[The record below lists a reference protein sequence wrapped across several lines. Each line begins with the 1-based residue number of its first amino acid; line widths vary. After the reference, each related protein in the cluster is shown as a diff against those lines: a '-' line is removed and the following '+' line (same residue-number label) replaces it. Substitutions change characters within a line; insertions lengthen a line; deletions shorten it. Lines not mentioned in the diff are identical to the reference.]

1 VLKTPTEGTSVKI
14 RITGAAAAVVVSAAL
29 VLSGCGS
36 DDGASPSASPSAS
49 ASASATQTPTPSAED
64 VAAVKS
70 VEVSGDA
77 GKAPTVKFSAPLTVT
92 APTVQLTSDGTGA
105 ELQDGQ
111 SLTIHSVVLSGADAS
126 QVGDTY
132 ADDSADSVVLD
143 KGVIIPQLYEAL
155 AGKHVGARF
164 VFANPSQD
172 ASGNT
177 VTYVTVGEV
186 TDARDVPTRA
196 SGETVKPAEG
206 LPTVTLDDSGKPSID
221 IPKGYEAPGDLVV
234 QPLIKGSGPE
244 VTADQT
250 VTVQYTG
257 WLLDGTQFDSS
268 WERGTPTSFPLNGVI
283 KGWTDGLAG
292 QTVGSQVLLVVP
304 ADQAYGDQAQGS
316 IPANSPLIFV
326 VDILDAQ

>member
-1 VLKTPTEGTSVKI
+1 VKI
-14 RITGAAAAVVVSAAL
+14 RITGAAAAIVVSAAL

-36 DDGASPSASPSAS
+36 DDGASPSSSPSAS
-49 ASASATQTPTPSAED
+49 ASASASQAPTPTAED

-77 GKAPTVKFSAPLTVT
+77 GKAPTVKFSTPMTVT
-92 APTVQLTSDGTGA
+92 APTVQLVSDGTGA
-105 ELQDGQ
+105 AFEDGQ
-111 SLTIHSVVLSGADAS
+111 SLTIHSVVYSGADAS

-172 ASGNT
+172 AQGNT
-177 VTYVTVGEV
+177 TTYVTVGEV
-186 TDARDVPTRA
+186 TDARTVPTRA
-196 SGETVKPAEG
+196 SGEPVTPAAG

-221 IPKGYEAPGDLVV
+221 IPKGYEAPSDLVV
-234 QPLIKGSGPE
+234 QPLIKGSGPA

-316 IPANSPLIFV
+316 IPANSPLVFV

>member
-1 VLKTPTEGTSVKI
+1 MKL
-14 RITGAAAAVVVSAAL
+14 RIPGAAAAVVLGAAL

-49 ASASATQTPTPSAED
+49 ASASEAPAPTAED
-64 VAAVKS
+64 VAAVES

-77 GKAPTVKFSAPLTVT
+77 GKAPTVEFTAPLTVST
-92 APTVQLTSDGTGA
+92 GTVHVVSDGDGA
-105 ELQDGQ
+105 EFEDGQ
-111 SLTIHSVVLSGADAS
+111 SLTIHSVVYSGADAS
-126 QVGDTY
+126 QLGDTY
-132 ADDSADSVVLD
+132 ADDSAESVLLD
-143 KGVIIPQLYEAL
+143 QNVIIPQLYEAL
-155 AGKHVGARF
+155 SGKHVGARF
-164 VFANPSQD
+164 VFANPAQD
-172 ASGNT
+172 ASGNA

-186 TDARDVPTRA
+186 TDARTVPTRA
-196 SGETVKPAEG
+196 EGEAVTPAEG
-206 LPTVTLDDSGKPSID
+206 LPTVTLDDSGKPSIE
-221 IPKGYEAPGDLVV
+221 IPEGYEAPDELVV

-244 VTADQT
+244 VAADQT
-250 VTVQYTG
+250 VTVQYSG

-268 WERGTPTSFPLNGVI
+268 WERGAPTSFPLNGVI

-304 ADQAYGDQAQGS
+304 ADQAYGDQASGA